1 MNETHYF
8 VTANSSAGFVNLID
22 SNINDLEKIY
32 LLTGNNNKAKH
43 DILTEI
49 ASKHKNNGNNLEFIH
64 SSYEPDELDGVIL
77 CDIKEGYI
85 NDRIFPTINAD
96 MYEKITFINAGNQDV
111 SQEYV
116 SSYEELYSK
125 AYSSFTNA
133 IKVHDEWEKIYISNM
148 DFEKADIYTEN
159 IIDTI
164 LTPSN
169 NENPNNIATVR
180 HRFFGCATYK
190 GSVDFIPELTSSLNK
205 RYFIKGRPGTGKSTM
220 LKKIQAKAIELGFDV
235 DVYHCGLDP
244 NSLDMLIIKPLNI
257 CIFDSTAPHEYFPE
271 SENDIII
278 DMYKELITP
287 GTDEKYENELIEITS
302 RYKTLI
308 NDGISYMKE
317 AHQLSLY

>member
-77 CDIKEGYI
+77 RDIKEGYI

-133 IKVHDEWEKIYISNM
+133 MKVHDEWEKIYISNM
-148 DFEKADIYTEN
+148 DFEKADKYTEN

-164 LTPSN
+164 LIPSN

-235 DVYHCGLDP
+235 DSIGIIYWIDAIKYSKENPLEWKMGIVYEYIAEKH
-244 NSLDMLIIKPLNI
+244 NSTSARVERAMRHSIIPAIENIQKKYGYYNKVRNSTFLNLIK
-257 CIFDSTAPHEYFPE
+257 F
-271 SENDIII
+271 
-278 DMYKELITP
+278 KLI
-287 GTDEKYENELIEITS
+287 
-302 RYKTLI
+302 
-308 NDGISYMKE
+308 
-317 AHQLSLY
+317 